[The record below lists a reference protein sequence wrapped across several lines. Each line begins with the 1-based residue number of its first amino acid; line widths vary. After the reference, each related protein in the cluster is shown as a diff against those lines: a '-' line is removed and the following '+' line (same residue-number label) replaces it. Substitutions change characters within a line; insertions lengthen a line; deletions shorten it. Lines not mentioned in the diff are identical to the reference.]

1 MAVTK
6 RYFVTAGFA
15 RTVYFN
21 VRGFTFVLS
30 ARDFV
35 PVVAHRRVHLPLAL
49 NVVVP
54 AFSAVTSGV
63 GRMHAFLGVYQFHFA
78 VLALFVEPNGA

>member
-1 MAVTK
+1 L
-6 RYFVTAGFA
+6 A

-35 PVVAHRRVHLPLAL
+35 PVVAH
-49 NVVVP
+49 
-54 AFSAVTSGV
+54 G
-63 GRMHAFLGVYQFHFA
+63 Q
-78 VLALFVEPNGA
+78 